1 VTLRRRL
8 TLLVALAVVVPITA
22 VGVSVVNLVSEE
34 VEARSYDRLR
44 QAAVFARSSMVSEA
58 EDVNRAVQA
67 AAGNEQLASLAA
79 RGGAPLEDALRRWLV
94 EVDLDVAVIVD
105 ESGGVAASARREPAF
120 SPGIEAPTDEEI
132 GAGGGEGRVVTV
144 GSPLVGTTDRLVAGQ
159 WLDATR
165 LSRLPRAE
173 DAELS
178 LAFGNRVVA
187 STSGLLTLPDRPL
200 EGEFKDRFGGR
211 SSLVVAAEVPGTGAT
226 IVATSR
232 PPLEARRTNL
242 IVILAA
248 LLVVVVVLIVLV
260 ANTVSGFVTRPVQDL
275 VDAAESV
282 SRGDLEKQVEVQG
295 DLEVATLGHAFNQ
308 MTANLREY
316 VSQLE
321 QSRTEFR
328 QAVARLG
335 DVLTATHDL
344 SGIVDVVLEA
354 CTLTVRAETAVFYE
368 RVAMPARIRATALHG
383 TLVDLPELNGTGV
396 AGSAARLLAPVNLAD
411 SDVLDPSEPQVAA
424 AAAVPVTH
432 DGRLFG
438 VVAVYGRSG
447 DGPFKTEDLD
457 TLVTLARQA
466 EVAIGNVMLHDE
478 ARRQARTDGMTGLW
492 NRREFELRCQEAMRE
507 AARFKDPFGVMVLD
521 IDDFK
526 RVNDTWDH
534 SMGDAAIIWV
544 ASRLSEAVREID
556 LVARWGGEEFIVM
569 LPRAGL
575 EETGIVA
582 ERVRKAVAREP
593 LREDGVVIP
602 LTVSIGYAVY
612 ADDGETMDQ
621 LFRAADGA
629 LLRAKRSGKN
639 RVERATVTEGVA

>member
-1 VTLRRRL
+1 M
-8 TLLVALAVVVPITA
+8 VVPITA
-22 VGVSVVNLVSEE
+22 VGVSVVNLVGEE
-34 VEARSYDRLR
+34 VEARAFDRLR
-44 QAAVFARSSMVSEA
+44 QAAIFARSSMVSEA

-67 AAGNEQLASLAA
+67 AASDEVLGRLATT
-79 RGGAPLEDALRRWLV
+79 GGPALEEALRRWLV
-94 EVDLDVAVIVD
+94 QVDLDIAVIAD
-105 ESGGVAASARREPAF
+105 ESGAVAAAARREPAF
-120 SPGIEAPTDEEI
+120 SPGVEAPTDLEI
-132 GAGGGEGRVVTV
+132 AAGGGEGRVVTV
-144 GSPLVGTTDRLVAGQ
+144 ATPLVGTTDRLVAGQ

-165 LSRLPRAE
+165 LARLPRAE

-178 LAFGNRVVA
+178 LASGDRVIS
-187 STSGLLTLPDRPL
+187 STSGIRTLPSRTL
-200 EGEFKDRFGGR
+200 EGEFKDRLGGR
-211 SSLVVAAEVPGTGAT
+211 SSLVVAAEVPGTSTT
-226 IVATSR
+226 ILATSR

-242 IVILAA
+242 VVILAA
-248 LLVVVVVLIVLV
+248 LLVVVTVLIVLV

-275 VDAAESV
+275 VDAADAV
-282 SRGDLEKQVEVQG
+282 ARGDLEQRVVVQG
-295 DLEVATLGHAFNQ
+295 DVELATLGHAFNQ
-308 MTANLREY
+308 MTGNLQQY
-316 VSQLE
+316 VQQLE

-328 QAVARLG
+328 SAVARLG

-344 SGIVDVVLEA
+344 TGIVDVVLEA
-354 CTLTVRAETAVFYE
+354 CTLTMRAHTAVFYE
-368 RVAMPARIRATALHG
+368 RVAMPARIRAKAVHG

-396 AGSAARLLAPVNLAD
+396 AGTAARLMAPVNLAD
-411 SDVLDPSEPQVAA
+411 SDVLDANEPDVPAA
-424 AAAVPVTH
+424 AAGPVTH

-438 VVAVYGRSG
+438 VVAVYGRTG
-447 DGPFKTEDLD
+447 EGHFRTEDLD
-457 TLVTLARQA
+457 TLVTLGRQA

-575 EETGIVA
+575 EETGIVS

-621 LFRAADGA
+621 LFRAADSA
-629 LLRAKRSGKN
+629 LLRAKRTGKN
-639 RVERATVTEGVA
+639 RVERAMPEPVDESHGVVQ